1 LQALQNFGH
10 VVPFSTLLA
19 AFASF
24 HSTAHFFC
32 RSRAASCPVLGSFLD
47 FVVLSVRGRLLLRG
61 GGRYESRHRRRDH
74 SDGERGSKHYFVH
87 EFSSLYFHGAAPAGR
102 QSASVRNLKSR

>member
-1 LQALQNFGH
+1 LLQALQNFGH

-32 RSRAASCPVLGSFLD
+32 RSRAASCPALGSFLD
-47 FVVLSVRGRLLLRG
+47 FAFLSDAGACYCAAAVDTNPGIGAVIIPTASAAANMTLCMSSLPFISTVRLL
-61 GGRYESRHRRRDH
+61 
-74 SDGERGSKHYFVH
+74 
-87 EFSSLYFHGAAPAGR
+87 PAGNR
-102 QSASVRNLKSR
+102 PQSAT

>member
-32 RSRAASCPVLGSFLD
+32 RSRAASWPALGSFLD
-47 FVVLSVRGRLLLRG
+47 YAVLSEAGACCCAAAVDTNRIGAVIIPTPSAAANMTLCMSSLPFISTVRLL
-61 GGRYESRHRRRDH
+61 
-74 SDGERGSKHYFVH
+74 
-87 EFSSLYFHGAAPAGR
+87 PAGNR
-102 QSASVRNLKSR
+102 PQSAT

>member
-1 LQALQNFGH
+1 MQALQNFGH

-47 FVVLSVRGRLLLRG
+47 FAVLSDAGACCCAAAVDTNPGIG
-61 GGRYESRHRRRDH
+61 AVIIPTASAGTKD
-74 SDGERGSKHYFVH
+74 DFKH
-87 EFSSLYFHGAAPAGR
+87 EFTSLYFNGAAPAGR